1 MGTGSLETDGCCTTA
16 KNLQVLVLIQHLSAQ
31 LEHWE
36 ILEIKSSVFHF
47 SFSKIFIIVGC
58 AESSLLHGLFSTCWA
73 QGLFPTCSA
82 LTFHCGGL
90 L

>member
-1 MGTGSLETDGCCTTA
+1 MPGNFLGSRDAAVNRIKL
-16 KNLQVLVLIQHLSAQ
+16 LVSWGYAWG
-31 LEHWE
+31 WE

-82 LTFHCGGL
+82 PTFHCGGL